1 LRAHKKYS
9 DTKPFTCSYR
19 PNRCE
24 LNPSTA
30 LDFTILILSWNFN
43 YLREAISK
51 KNIYI
56 YIYISKRLAG
66 SIACSSEI
74 FRDQF
79 SLNIC
84 DPLQT
89 HTACSFNDLKKPPPV
104 NFHHLGSSR
113 VIVHPMHVH
122 TFLGNYYFLGLP
134 LYPNRKQ
141 LINCPRP
148 TSITVCSFSS
158 ISRFSFFF

>member
-1 LRAHKKYS
+1 MLIRNIQI
-9 DTKPFTCSYR
+9 

-51 KNIYI
+51 KKKKNIKTAGWIDCLLIRNIQRSIFIEYLWPPADAH
-56 YIYISKRLAG
+56 SMRLQWSEEAP
-66 SIACSSEI
+66 SS
-74 FRDQF
+74 
-79 SLNIC
+79 
-84 DPLQT
+84 
-89 HTACSFNDLKKPPPV
+89 
-104 NFHHLGSSR
+104 FHHLGSSR

-141 LINCPRP
+141 LNCPRP
-148 TSITVCSFSS
+148 TSITVCSFST
-158 ISRFSFFF
+158 ISRFSFFFQWVILRILSG